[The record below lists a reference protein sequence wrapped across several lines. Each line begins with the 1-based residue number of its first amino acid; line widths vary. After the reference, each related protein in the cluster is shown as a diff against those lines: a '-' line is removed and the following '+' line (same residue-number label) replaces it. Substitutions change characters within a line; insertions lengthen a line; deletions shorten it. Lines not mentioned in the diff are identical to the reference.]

1 MPDTMTLAFAAVA
14 VLALAGG
21 VSFWLYRRRW
31 LREAAAAYHHFRC
44 PSCKRRIRFLA
55 RQVGH
60 QGECSNCGK
69 PVTFPPVSH
78 SVE

>member
-1 MPDTMTLAFAAVA
+1 MPDATMLAAAAVV
-14 VLALAGG
+14 VLALAAG
-21 VSFWLYRRRW
+21 VAYWPYRRRW
-31 LREAAAAYHHFRC
+31 LREAAASFHHFRC

-60 QGECSNCGK
+60 RGECSNCGK
-69 PVTFPPVSH
+69 PVTFPPVSQ